1 MAENKTIIAFDLY
14 GTLLSTGSIAKQL
27 GELVGSEQKASEIAA
42 TWRRYQLEY
51 TFRLNSMGQFDDF
64 FNVTK
69 NSLLHALAEN
79 NIKLRDEDIN
89 GLMEA
94 YDSLSTF
101 PDVTPAL
108 NRLATNPDITAVV
121 FSNGTKS
128 MVSNSV
134 FHSKDLSP
142 HTGVFRDL
150 VTVDSVKK
158 YKPAPDVYLHL
169 AEKMGKQKS
178 QMGDM
183 WLVSG
188 NPFDIVG
195 ARRMGMKAGWVDRV
209 GHGWQDAVIPELR
222 PTVIGAGLDE
232 IVNAIIEQQRSS

>member
-1 MAENKTIIAFDLY
+1 MAANKTIIAFDLY

-27 GELVGSEQKASEIAA
+27 EGLVGSEQKASQIATA
-42 TWRRYQLEY
+42 WRKYQLEY
-51 TFRLNSMGQFDDF
+51 TWRLNSMGQFDTF
-64 FNVTK
+64 FNVTR
-69 NSLLHALAEN
+69 NSLSHALAESN
-79 NIKLRDEDIN
+79 AELRNEDIDV
-89 GLMEA
+89 LMKA

-101 PDVTPAL
+101 PDVIPAL
-108 NRLATNPDITAVV
+108 TSLAANPDITAVV
-121 FSNGTKS
+121 FSNGTQS

-142 HTGVFRDL
+142 HAGVFHDM

-158 YKPAPDVYLHL
+158 YKPAPEVYFHL
-169 AEKMGKQKS
+169 AEKMGKQQS

-195 ARRMGMKAGWVDRV
+195 ARSVGMKAAWVDRA
-209 GHGWQDAVIPELR
+209 GHGWQDAVMPELQ

-232 IVNAIIEQQRSS
+232 IVRAIIEQRGR